1 MRETLTELIT
11 QLPAG
16 AAELLGTWV
25 AALLTLA
32 VLSYVFGDN
41 PFFRLAEY
49 LFIGLAAGY
58 AASLAWQHMLWPRI
72 ELLLRSPST
81 YWYYGIF
88 FILGFL
94 LLCRGSRS
102 LSVLGNLPL
111 GVLFGVGAA
120 LALGGALSGTLIPQA
135 KASIV
140 SVSPSNYGTGLVGW
154 AYALDAVLLIVG
166 TIAVLVAFHFTAK
179 GQTFLGS
186 VGAGLVHVLGQAGR
200 GLMMIAFGALLAGA
214 VLSFFAV
221 LNSRLMFLLN
231 DWLKLFGDMG
241 F

>member
-58 AASLAWQHMLWPRI
+58 AASLAWRHVLWPRI
-72 ELLLRSPST
+72 ELLLHSPST

-88 FILGFL
+88 FILGIL
-94 LLCRGSRS
+94 LLCRVVARSRYWK
-102 LSVLGNLPL
+102 LARWRDDC
-111 GVLFGVGAA
+111 VGAA
-120 LALGGALSGTLIPQA
+120 LAFGG
-135 KASIV
+135 
-140 SVSPSNYGTGLVGW
+140 
-154 AYALDAVLLIVG
+154 
-166 TIAVLVAFHFTAK
+166 
-179 GQTFLGS
+179 
-186 VGAGLVHVLGQAGR
+186 R
-200 GLMMIAFGALLAGA
+200 
-214 VLSFFAV
+214 
-221 LNSRLMFLLN
+221 
-231 DWLKLFGDMG
+231 
-241 F
+241 